1 MMFQL
6 CFLAVEKKV
15 SLLKSLSGLGID
27 LAMEI
32 ATDGF

>member
-1 MMFQL
+1 MKQL
-6 CFLAVEKKV
+6 PLSKV
-15 SLLKSLSGLGID
+15 YLSLLKSLSGLGID

>member
-1 MMFQL
+1 LHEQL
-6 CFLAVEKKV
+6 